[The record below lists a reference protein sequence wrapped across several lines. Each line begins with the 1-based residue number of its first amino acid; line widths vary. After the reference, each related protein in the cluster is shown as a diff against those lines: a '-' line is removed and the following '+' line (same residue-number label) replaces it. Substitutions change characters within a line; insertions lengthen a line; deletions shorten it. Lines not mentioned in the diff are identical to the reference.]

1 MTTLPPRRTGGDPRL
16 RVSRPVA
23 ADATSL
29 ALLLAGPA
37 ILEAW
42 PAVECTEDGRGHLT
56 LAVDL
61 PAPSPRTVRLH
72 VSSPVRSVTSFLL
85 RMHATGDG
93 LPPVEA
99 VLEISRDPRRLV
111 ADGVPGSTVEIA
123 LHPGA
128 EMLPRVREAVM
139 GLVEGFLDVLAAAG
153 EGRSAAA

>member
-16 RVSRPVA
+16 RRSRPVA

-37 ILEAW
+37 ILESW
-42 PAVECTEDGRGHLT
+42 PAVDCSEDAAGHLT

-61 PAPSPRTVRLH
+61 PDPAPRSVRLE

-85 RMHATGDG
+85 GLHVTGDG
-93 LPPVEA
+93 LPPVDA
-99 VLEISRDPRRLV
+99 VLEISRDPNRLL
-111 ADGVPGSTVEIA
+111 AEGVPGSTVEIA
-123 LHPGA
+123 LHPAA
-128 EMLPRVREAVM
+128 EMLPPVREAVM
-139 GLVEGFLDVLAAAG
+139 GLVEGFLDVLAVAG